1 MKGRQYGANIQKDF
15 DQTINSYIFFSFLP
29 KICRNLMI
37 SSIMPLCYATISMA
51 DANKE
56 GDVNAA
62 DVVEVGKLTG
72 KMSY

>member
-1 MKGRQYGANIQKDF
+1 
-15 DQTINSYIFFSFLP
+15 
-29 KICRNLMI
+29 MI
-37 SSIMPLCYATISMA
+37 DMA
-51 DANKE
+51 DANKD

>member
-1 MKGRQYGANIQKDF
+1 
-15 DQTINSYIFFSFLP
+15 
-29 KICRNLMI
+29 
-37 SSIMPLCYATISMA
+37 MA
-51 DANKE
+51 DVNKD